1 MSEEPWLKPQQSY
14 YHRRIDQHR
23 KWYERHFDELSPGA
37 RIVISELLHLN
48 EQADKVIGD
57 LTRQLATKE
66 SANPDALHDSI
77 QDGTRLELRS
87 EKHYRRRRMEWEGQ

>member
-14 YHRRIDQHR
+14 YHRRLDQHR
-23 KWYERHFDELSPGA
+23 KWFERHFDELSPGA

-57 LTRQLATKE
+57 LTRQLLEAKATP
-66 SANPDALHDSI
+66 NPDARHEAF
-77 QDGTRLELRS
+77 QRDGH
-87 EKHYRRRRMEWEGQ
+87 KVDMVFRRHRNQWEER